1 MYGFRSVSSEKI
13 GQRHDK
19 GHRRSLWQLQKY
31 PNFKVHGYFV
41 NIGKTHRAMHR
52 LITIE
57 SHFLQQQKLYP
68 EVNAEVT
75 DLLHDVAFAAKLVRR
90 EVVRAG
96 LADILGLAGT
106 TNVQGE
112 EVKKLDLFANEQ
124 IINAIGQHGRFAIM
138 GSEENDSIIIPPK
151 NDTGNY
157 ALLFD
162 PLDGSSNIDVNVS
175 VGTIFSIY
183 RLKSDDPGKASLE
196 DCLQNGAEQ
205 VAAGYV
211 IYGSSVVMVYTT
223 GHGVHGFTYD
233 PTIGEFLLSHANI
246 TTPESGKYYS
256 ANEGS
261 WAQLNDGTKRY
272 LDYLKEEDPA
282 TGRPYSTRYI
292 GSLVA
297 DFHRNLLTGGVF
309 VYPATKKHKNGKLRL
324 MYEAN
329 PLAFICEQAGGRA
342 TDGERRIL
350 DIKPEELHQ
359 RTPLYIGS
367 TKDVLVA
374 EEFEQGKR

>member
-1 MYGFRSVSSEKI
+1 MS
-13 GQRHDK
+13 
-19 GHRRSLWQLQKY
+19 
-31 PNFKVHGYFV
+31 N
-41 NIGKTHRAMHR
+41 

-57 SHFLQQQKLYP
+57 RHILEQQKFFP
-68 EVNAEVT
+68 EAHGELT
-75 DLLHDVAFAAKLVRR
+75 DLLNDVAFAAKLVRK

-96 LADILGLAGT
+96 LVDILGLTGD

-112 EVKKLDLFANEQ
+112 EVKKLDIFANEK
-124 IINAIGQHGRFAIM
+124 IISAIGQHGRFAIM
-138 GSEENDSIIIPPK
+138 GSEENEEIIIPP
-151 NDTGNY
+151 NNESGNY

-183 RLKSDDPGKASLE
+183 KLKGDDPGKANIN
-196 DCLQNGAEQ
+196 DCLQHGYEQ

-233 PTIGEFLLSHANI
+233 PTIGEFLLSHENI
-246 TTPESGKYYS
+246 ITPKSGKYYS
-256 ANEGS
+256 INEGS
-261 WAQLNDGTKRY
+261 YAQFNEGTKKY
-272 LDYLKEEDPA
+272 LDYIKEEDPA
-282 TGRPYSTRYI
+282 TNRPYSTRYI

-309 VYPATKKHKNGKLRL
+309 VYPPTTKHLKGKLRL

-342 TDGERRIL
+342 TNGRDRIL
-350 DIKPEELHQ
+350 DIQPLELHQ

-367 TKDVLVA
+367 VDDVIIA
-374 EEFEQGKR
+374 EEFEQGLR

>member
-1 MYGFRSVSSEKI
+1 MNK
-13 GQRHDK
+13 
-19 GHRRSLWQLQKY
+19 L
-31 PNFKVHGYFV
+31 
-41 NIGKTHRAMHR
+41 T
-52 LITIE
+52 TIE

-75 DLLHDVAFAAKLVRR
+75 DLLHDVALAAKLVRQK
-90 EVVRAG
+90 VIRAG
-96 LADILGLAGT
+96 LSDILGMAGT

-138 GSEENDSIIIPPK
+138 GSEENESVIIPPK
-151 NDTGNY
+151 NETGNY

-183 RLKSDDPGKASLE
+183 NLKSSDPGKASLA
-196 DCLQNGAEQ
+196 DCLQSGADQ

-233 PTIGEFLLSHANI
+233 PNIGEFLLSHENI
-246 TTPESGKYYS
+246 TTPARGKYYS
-256 ANEGS
+256 VNEGS
-261 WAQLNDGTKRY
+261 WAQFHDGTKRFIE
-272 LDYLKEEDPA
+272 YLKEEDEA

-309 VYPATKKHKNGKLRL
+309 VYPATRKHKHGKLRL

-342 TDGERRIL
+342 TDGKRRIL
-350 DIKPEELHQ
+350 DIRPEELHQ
-359 RTPLYIGS
+359 RTPLFIGS
-367 TKDVLVA
+367 TNDVLTA
-374 EEFEQGKR
+374 EAFENNER

>member
-1 MYGFRSVSSEKI
+1 MS
-13 GQRHDK
+13 
-19 GHRRSLWQLQKY
+19 
-31 PNFKVHGYFV
+31 N
-41 NIGKTHRAMHR
+41 

-57 SHFLQQQKLYP
+57 RHILEQQKFFP
-68 EVNAEVT
+68 EAHGELT
-75 DLLHDVAFAAKLVRR
+75 DLLNDVAFAAKLVRK

-96 LADILGLAGT
+96 LVDILGFTGS

-112 EVKKLDLFANEQ
+112 EVKKLDIFANEK
-124 IINAIGQHGRFAIM
+124 IISAIGQHGRFAIM
-138 GSEENDSIIIPPK
+138 GSEENEEIIIPPK
-151 NDTGNY
+151 NESGNY

-183 RLKSDDPGKASLE
+183 KLKGDDPGKANIS
-196 DCLQNGAEQ
+196 DCLQHGYEQ

-233 PTIGEFLLSHANI
+233 PTIGEFLLSHENI
-246 TTPESGKYYS
+246 ITPKSGKYYS
-256 ANEGS
+256 INEGS
-261 WAQLNDGTKRY
+261 YAQFNEGTKKY
-272 LDYLKEEDPA
+272 LDYIKEEDPA
-282 TGRPYSTRYI
+282 TNRPYSTRYI

-309 VYPATKKHKNGKLRL
+309 VYPPTTKHLNGKLRL

-342 TDGERRIL
+342 TNGRDRIL
-350 DIKPEELHQ
+350 DIQPLELHQ

-367 TKDVLVA
+367 VDDVIVA
-374 EEFEQGKR
+374 EEFEQGLR

>member
-1 MYGFRSVSSEKI
+1 MS
-13 GQRHDK
+13 
-19 GHRRSLWQLQKY
+19 
-31 PNFKVHGYFV
+31 N
-41 NIGKTHRAMHR
+41 

-57 SHFLQQQKLYP
+57 RHILEQQKFFP
-68 EVNAEVT
+68 EAHGELT
-75 DLLHDVAFAAKLVRR
+75 DLLNDVAFAAKLVRR

-96 LADILGLAGT
+96 LVDILGFAGS

-112 EVKKLDLFANEQ
+112 EVKKLDLFANEK

-138 GSEENDSIIIPPK
+138 GSEENEGIIIPPK
-151 NDTGNY
+151 NETGNY

-183 RLKSDDPGKASLE
+183 KLKGEDPGQASLS
-196 DCLQNGAEQ
+196 DCLQHGYEQ

-233 PTIGEFLLSHANI
+233 PTIGEFLLSHENI
-246 TTPESGKYYS
+246 VTPKSGKYYS
-256 ANEGS
+256 INEGS
-261 WAQLNDGTKRY
+261 YAQFNDGTKKY
-272 LDYLKEEDPA
+272 LDYIKEEDPA
-282 TGRPYSTRYI
+282 TNRPYSTRYI

-297 DFHRNLLTGGVF
+297 DFHRNLMTGGVF
-309 VYPATKKHKNGKLRL
+309 VYPPTTKHATGKLRL

-342 TDGERRIL
+342 TNGRDRIL
-350 DIKPEELHQ
+350 DIQPLELHQ

-367 TKDVLVA
+367 EEDVIIA
-374 EEFEQGKR
+374 EEFEQGIR

>member
-1 MYGFRSVSSEKI
+1 MK
-13 GQRHDK
+13 K
-19 GHRRSLWQLQKY
+19 
-31 PNFKVHGYFV
+31 
-41 NIGKTHRAMHR
+41 

-57 SHFLQQQKLYP
+57 RHFAEEQKLHP
-68 EVNAEVT
+68 QATGELT
-75 DLLHDVAFAAKLVRR
+75 DLLYDVAFAAKLVRR

-96 LADILGLAGT
+96 LADILGMAGT

-112 EVKKLDLFANEQ
+112 EVKKLDLFANEK
-124 IINAIGQHGRFAIM
+124 IINAIGQHGRFALM
-138 GSEENDSIIIPPK
+138 GSEENEGTIIPPK
-151 NDTGNY
+151 NEKGRY
-157 ALLFD
+157 VLLFD

-183 RLKSDDPGKASLE
+183 RLTGDDPRKADIK
-196 DCLQNGAEQ
+196 DCLQKGSEQ

-211 IYGSSVVMVYTT
+211 IYGSSVMMVYTT
-223 GHGVHGFTYD
+223 GQGVQGFTYD
-233 PTIGEFLLSHANI
+233 PTIGEFLLSHENI
-246 TTPESGKYYS
+246 TIPARGKYYS
-256 ANEGS
+256 INEGS
-261 WAQLNDGTKRY
+261 RGQLHDTTLRFI
-272 LDYLKEEDPA
+272 DWLKEEDEE

-309 VYPATKKHKNGKLRL
+309 VYPATKTHRNGKLRL

-342 TDGERRIL
+342 TDGKQRIL
-350 DIKPEELHQ
+350 DIDPSELHQ

-367 TKDVLVA
+367 RDDVMTA
-374 EEFEQGKR
+374 EAFEQGER

>member
-1 MYGFRSVSSEKI
+1 MS
-13 GQRHDK
+13 
-19 GHRRSLWQLQKY
+19 
-31 PNFKVHGYFV
+31 N
-41 NIGKTHRAMHR
+41 

-57 SHFLQQQKLYP
+57 RHILEQQKFFP
-68 EVNAEVT
+68 EAHGELT
-75 DLLHDVAFAAKLVRR
+75 DLLNDVAFAAKLVRK

-96 LADILGLAGT
+96 LVDILGYTGT

-112 EVKKLDLFANEQ
+112 EVKKLDLFANEK
-124 IINAIGQHGRFAIM
+124 IISAIGQHGRFAIM
-138 GSEENDSIIIPPK
+138 GSEENEGIIIPPK
-151 NDTGNY
+151 NESGNY

-175 VGTIFSIY
+175 VGTIFSFY
-183 RLKSDDPGKASLE
+183 KLKGDDPGKASIS
-196 DCLQNGAEQ
+196 DCLQHGYEQ

-233 PTIGEFLLSHANI
+233 PTIGEFLLSHENI
-246 TTPESGKYYS
+246 ITPKSGKYYS
-256 ANEGS
+256 INEGS
-261 WAQLNDGTKRY
+261 YAQFNEGTKKY
-272 LDYLKEEDPA
+272 LDYIKEEDPA
-282 TGRPYSTRYI
+282 TNRPYSTRYI

-309 VYPATKKHKNGKLRL
+309 VYPPTTKHLRGKLRL

-342 TDGERRIL
+342 TNGRDRIL
-350 DIKPEELHQ
+350 DIQPLELHQ

-367 TKDVLVA
+367 VDDVIVA
-374 EEFEQGKR
+374 EEFEQGLR

>member
-1 MYGFRSVSSEKI
+1 
-13 GQRHDK
+13 
-19 GHRRSLWQLQKY
+19 
-31 PNFKVHGYFV
+31 
-41 NIGKTHRAMHR
+41 MHR

-75 DLLHDVAFAAKLVRR
+75 DLLNDVAFAAKLVRR

-151 NDTGNY
+151 NETGNY

-183 RLKSDDPGKASLE
+183 RLKGDDPGKASLE

-211 IYGSSVVMVYTT
+211 IYGSSVVLVYTT

-233 PTIGEFLLSHANI
+233 PTIGEFLLSHGNI
-246 TTPESGKYYS
+246 VTPKSGKYYS
-256 ANEGS
+256 INEGS
-261 WAQLNDGTKRY
+261 MAQFNESTKRY
-272 LDYLKEEDPA
+272 LGYLKEEDPA

-309 VYPATKKHKNGKLRL
+309 IYPATEKHKNGKLRL

-342 TDGERRIL
+342 TDGQRRIL
-350 DIKPEELHQ
+350 DIKPDELHQ

-367 TKDVLVA
+367 TNDVLVA
-374 EEFEQGKR
+374 EEFENGQR

>member
-1 MYGFRSVSSEKI
+1 MS
-13 GQRHDK
+13 
-19 GHRRSLWQLQKY
+19 
-31 PNFKVHGYFV
+31 N
-41 NIGKTHRAMHR
+41 

-57 SHFLQQQKLYP
+57 RHILEQQKFFP
-68 EVNAEVT
+68 EAHGELT
-75 DLLHDVAFAAKLVRR
+75 DLLNDVAFAAKLVRR

-96 LADILGLAGT
+96 LVDILGFAGS

-112 EVKKLDLFANEQ
+112 EVKKLDLFANEK

-138 GSEENDSIIIPPK
+138 GSEENEGIIIPPK
-151 NDTGNY
+151 NETGSY

-183 RLKSDDPGKASLE
+183 RLKGNDPGQASLS
-196 DCLQNGAEQ
+196 DCLQHGYEQ

-233 PTIGEFLLSHANI
+233 PTIGEFLLSHENI
-246 TTPESGKYYS
+246 VTPKTGKYYS
-256 ANEGS
+256 INEGS
-261 WAQLNDGTKRY
+261 YAQFNEGTKKY
-272 LDYLKEEDPA
+272 LDYIKEEDPA
-282 TGRPYSTRYI
+282 TNRPYSTRYI

-309 VYPATKKHKNGKLRL
+309 VYPPTTKHATGKLRL

-342 TDGERRIL
+342 TNGRDRIL
-350 DIKPEELHQ
+350 DIQPLSLHQ

-367 TKDVLVA
+367 VDDVLLA
-374 EEFEQGKR
+374 EEFEQGLR

>member
-1 MYGFRSVSSEKI
+1 MMNKI
-13 GQRHDK
+13 T
-19 GHRRSLWQLQKY
+19 S
-31 PNFKVHGYFV
+31 
-41 NIGKTHRAMHR
+41 
-52 LITIE
+52 IE

-68 EVNAEVT
+68 EVNGEVT
-75 DLLHDVAFAAKLVRR
+75 DLLSDVAFAAKLVRR

-96 LADILGLAGT
+96 LADILGLVGT

-138 GSEENDSIIIPPK
+138 GSEENDSIIIPPQ
-151 NDTGNY
+151 NETGNY

-183 RLKSDDPGKASLE
+183 RLKTEDPCKASLA

-233 PTIGEFLLSHANI
+233 PTVGEFLLSHENI
-246 TTPESGKYYS
+246 VTPESGKYYS
-256 ANEGS
+256 VNEGS
-261 WAQLNDGTKRY
+261 WAQLNDGTKRF
-272 LDYLKEEDPA
+272 LDYLKEEDPES
-282 TGRPYSTRYI
+282 GRPYSTRYI

-309 VYPATKKHKNGKLRL
+309 VYPATKKHKKGKLRL

-350 DIKPEELHQ
+350 DIRPDELHQ

-367 TKDVLVA
+367 KNDVLVA
-374 EEFEQGKR
+374 EEFEKGIR

>member
-1 MYGFRSVSSEKI
+1 MS
-13 GQRHDK
+13 
-19 GHRRSLWQLQKY
+19 
-31 PNFKVHGYFV
+31 N
-41 NIGKTHRAMHR
+41 

-57 SHFLQQQKLYP
+57 RHILEQQKFFP
-68 EVNAEVT
+68 EAHGELT
-75 DLLHDVAFAAKLVRR
+75 DLLNDVAFAAKLVRK

-96 LADILGLAGT
+96 LVDILGYTGT

-112 EVKKLDLFANEQ
+112 EVKKLDLFANEK
-124 IINAIGQHGRFAIM
+124 IISAIGQHGRFAIM
-138 GSEENDSIIIPPK
+138 GSEENEGIIIPPK
-151 NDTGNY
+151 NESGNY

-183 RLKSDDPGKASLE
+183 KLKGDDPGKASIS
-196 DCLQNGAEQ
+196 DCLQHGYEQ

-233 PTIGEFLLSHANI
+233 PTIGEFLLSHENI
-246 TTPESGKYYS
+246 ITPKSGKYYS
-256 ANEGS
+256 INEGS
-261 WAQLNDGTKRY
+261 YAQFNEGTKKY
-272 LDYLKEEDPA
+272 LDYIKEEDPA
-282 TGRPYSTRYI
+282 TNRPYSTRYI

-309 VYPATKKHKNGKLRL
+309 VYPPTTKHLRGKLRL

-342 TDGERRIL
+342 TNGRDRIL
-350 DIKPEELHQ
+350 DIQPLELHQ

-367 TKDVLVA
+367 VDDVIVA
-374 EEFEQGKR
+374 EEFEQGLR

>member
-1 MYGFRSVSSEKI
+1 MS
-13 GQRHDK
+13 
-19 GHRRSLWQLQKY
+19 
-31 PNFKVHGYFV
+31 N
-41 NIGKTHRAMHR
+41 

-57 SHFLQQQKLYP
+57 RHILEQQKFFP
-68 EVNAEVT
+68 EAHGELT
-75 DLLHDVAFAAKLVRR
+75 DLLNDVAFAAKLVRK

-96 LADILGLAGT
+96 LVDILGFTGS

-112 EVKKLDLFANEQ
+112 EVKKLDIFANEK
-124 IINAIGQHGRFAIM
+124 IISAIGQHGRFAIM
-138 GSEENDSIIIPPK
+138 GSEENEGIIIPPK
-151 NDTGNY
+151 NESGNY

-183 RLKSDDPGKASLE
+183 KLKGDDPGKASLS
-196 DCLQNGAEQ
+196 DCLQHGYEQ

-233 PTIGEFLLSHANI
+233 PTIGEFLLSHENI
-246 TTPESGKYYS
+246 ITPKSGKYYS
-256 ANEGS
+256 INEGS
-261 WAQLNDGTKRY
+261 YAQFNEGTKKY
-272 LDYLKEEDPA
+272 LDYIKEEDPA
-282 TGRPYSTRYI
+282 TNRPYSTRYI

-309 VYPATKKHKNGKLRL
+309 IYPPTTKHLKGKLRL

-342 TDGERRIL
+342 TNGRDRIL
-350 DIKPEELHQ
+350 DIQPLELHQ

-367 TKDVLVA
+367 VDDVIVA
-374 EEFEQGKR
+374 EEFEQGLR

>member
-1 MYGFRSVSSEKI
+1 MS
-13 GQRHDK
+13 
-19 GHRRSLWQLQKY
+19 
-31 PNFKVHGYFV
+31 N
-41 NIGKTHRAMHR
+41 

-57 SHFLQQQKLYP
+57 RHILEQQKFFP
-68 EVNAEVT
+68 EAHGELT
-75 DLLHDVAFAAKLVRR
+75 DLLNDVAFAAKLVRR

-96 LADILGLAGT
+96 LVDILGFAGS

-112 EVKKLDLFANEQ
+112 EVKKLDLFANEK
-124 IINAIGQHGRFAIM
+124 IISAIGQHGRFAIM
-138 GSEENDSIIIPPK
+138 GSEENEGIIIPPK
-151 NDTGNY
+151 NETGSY

-183 RLKSDDPGKASLE
+183 KLKGNDPVKANLA
-196 DCLQNGAEQ
+196 DCLQHGYEQ

-233 PTIGEFLLSHANI
+233 PTIGEFLLSHENI
-246 TTPESGKYYS
+246 VTPKSGKYYS
-256 ANEGS
+256 INEGS
-261 WAQLNDGTKRY
+261 YAQFNEGTKKY
-272 LDYLKEEDPA
+272 LDYIKEEDPA
-282 TGRPYSTRYI
+282 TNRPYSTRYI

-309 VYPATKKHKNGKLRL
+309 IYPPTTKHASGKLRL

-342 TDGERRIL
+342 TNGRDRIL
-350 DIKPEELHQ
+350 DIQPLSLHQ

-367 TKDVLVA
+367 TDDVLVA
-374 EEFEQGKR
+374 EEFEQGVR

>member
-1 MYGFRSVSSEKI
+1 MS
-13 GQRHDK
+13 
-19 GHRRSLWQLQKY
+19 
-31 PNFKVHGYFV
+31 N
-41 NIGKTHRAMHR
+41 

-57 SHFLQQQKLYP
+57 RHILEQQKFFP
-68 EVNAEVT
+68 EAHGELT
-75 DLLHDVAFAAKLVRR
+75 DLLNDVAFAAKLVRR

-96 LADILGLAGT
+96 LVDILGFAGS

-112 EVKKLDLFANEQ
+112 EVKKLDLFANEK

-138 GSEENDSIIIPPK
+138 GSEENEGVIIPPK
-151 NDTGNY
+151 NESGNY

-183 RLKSDDPGKASLE
+183 KLKGDDPGKASIS
-196 DCLQNGAEQ
+196 DCLQHGYEQ

-233 PTIGEFLLSHANI
+233 PTIGEFLLSHENI
-246 TTPESGKYYS
+246 ITPKSGKYYS
-256 ANEGS
+256 INEGS
-261 WAQLNDGTKRY
+261 YAQFNEGTKKY
-272 LDYLKEEDPA
+272 LDYIKEEDPA
-282 TGRPYSTRYI
+282 TNRPYSTRYI

-309 VYPATKKHKNGKLRL
+309 VYPPTTKHLNGKLRL

-342 TDGERRIL
+342 TNGRDRIL
-350 DIKPEELHQ
+350 DIQPLELHQ

-367 TKDVLVA
+367 VDDVIVA
-374 EEFEQGKR
+374 EEFEQGLR

>member
-1 MYGFRSVSSEKI
+1 MS
-13 GQRHDK
+13 
-19 GHRRSLWQLQKY
+19 
-31 PNFKVHGYFV
+31 N
-41 NIGKTHRAMHR
+41 

-57 SHFLQQQKLYP
+57 RHILEQQKFFP
-68 EVNAEVT
+68 EAHGELT
-75 DLLHDVAFAAKLVRR
+75 DLLNDVAFAAKLVRR

-96 LADILGLAGT
+96 LVDILGFAGS

-112 EVKKLDLFANEQ
+112 EVKKLDLFANEK
-124 IINAIGQHGRFAIM
+124 IISAIGQHGRFAIM
-138 GSEENDSIIIPPK
+138 GSEENEGIIIPPK
-151 NDTGNY
+151 NETGSY

-183 RLKSDDPGKASLE
+183 KLKGNDPVKANLA
-196 DCLQNGAEQ
+196 DCLQHGYEQ

-233 PTIGEFLLSHANI
+233 PTIGEFLLSHENI
-246 TTPESGKYYS
+246 VTPKSGKYYS
-256 ANEGS
+256 INEGS
-261 WAQLNDGTKRY
+261 YAQFNEGTKKY
-272 LDYLKEEDPA
+272 LDYIKEEDPA
-282 TGRPYSTRYI
+282 TNRPYSTRYI

-309 VYPATKKHKNGKLRL
+309 IYPPTTKHASGKLRL

-342 TDGERRIL
+342 TNGRDRIL
-350 DIKPEELHQ
+350 DIQPLALHQ

-367 TKDVLVA
+367 TDDVLVA
-374 EEFEQGKR
+374 EEFEQGVR

>member
-1 MYGFRSVSSEKI
+1 MNK
-13 GQRHDK
+13 
-19 GHRRSLWQLQKY
+19 
-31 PNFKVHGYFV
+31 
-41 NIGKTHRAMHR
+41 

-75 DLLHDVAFAAKLVRR
+75 DLLNDVAFAAKLVRR

-96 LADILGLAGT
+96 LGDILGLAGT

-138 GSEENDSIIIPPK
+138 GSEENDSVIIPPK
-151 NDTGNY
+151 NETGNY

-183 RLKSDDPGKASLE
+183 RLKGDDPGKASLD

-205 VAAGYV
+205 VASGYV
-211 IYGSSVVMVYTT
+211 IYGSSVVLVYTT

-233 PTIGEFLLSHANI
+233 PTIGEFLLSHPNI
-246 TTPESGKYYS
+246 LTPASGKYYS
-256 ANEGS
+256 INEGS

-272 LDYLKEEDPA
+272 IDHLKEEDPA

-342 TDGERRIL
+342 TDGIRRIL

-367 TKDVLVA
+367 EKDVRTA
-374 EEFEQGKR
+374 EEFENGTR

>member
-1 MYGFRSVSSEKI
+1 MNK
-13 GQRHDK
+13 
-19 GHRRSLWQLQKY
+19 
-31 PNFKVHGYFV
+31 
-41 NIGKTHRAMHR
+41 

-57 SHFLQQQKLYP
+57 SHFLNQQKLYP
-68 EVNAEVT
+68 EVNSEVT
-75 DLLHDVAFAAKLVRR
+75 DLLNDVAFAAKLVRR

-96 LADILGLAGT
+96 LGDILGLTGS
-106 TNVQGE
+106 TNIQGE

-124 IINAIGQHGRFAIM
+124 IISAIGQHGRFAIM
-138 GSEENDSIIIPPK
+138 GSEENDSIIIPPQ
-151 NDTGNY
+151 NQTGHY

-183 RLKSDDPGKASLE
+183 HLKGSDPGKASLA

-211 IYGSSVVMVYTT
+211 IYGSSVVLVYTT

-233 PTIGEFLLSHANI
+233 PTVGEFLLSHENI
-246 TTPESGKYYS
+246 VTPENGKYYS
-256 ANEGS
+256 INEGS
-261 WAQLNDGTKRY
+261 WAQFNDSTKRY
-272 LDYLKEEDPA
+272 IDYLKEEDPA

-309 VYPATKKHKNGKLRL
+309 VYPATHKHKSGKLRL

-342 TDGERRIL
+342 TDGENRIL

-367 TKDVLVA
+367 INDVLTA
-374 EEFEQGKR
+374 EEFEKGLR

>member
-1 MYGFRSVSSEKI
+1 MLRFTNHFQPIR
-13 GQRHDK
+13 
-19 GHRRSLWQLQKY
+19 
-31 PNFKVHGYFV
+31 
-41 NIGKTHRAMHR
+41 TMHK
-52 LITIE
+52 LTTIE
-57 SHFLQQQKLYP
+57 RHFIQQQKLYP

-75 DLLHDVAFAAKLVRR
+75 DLLNDVALAAKLVRR

-96 LADILGLAGT
+96 LADILGLVGT

-112 EVKKLDLFANEQ
+112 EVKKLDMFANEQ

-138 GSEENDSIIIPPK
+138 GSEENDSVIIPPR
-151 NDTGNY
+151 NESGNY
-157 ALLFD
+157 VLLFD

-183 RLKSDDPGKASLE
+183 RIKNDDPCKASLE
-196 DCLQNGAEQ
+196 DCLQCGHRQ

-233 PTIGEFLLSHANI
+233 PTVGEFLLSHENI
-246 TTPESGKYYS
+246 VTPESGKYYS

-261 WAQLNDGTKRY
+261 WAQLNDGTKRF
-272 LDYLKEEDPA
+272 LDYIKDEDPA

-309 VYPATKKHKNGKLRL
+309 VYPATKKHRQGKLRL

-342 TDGERRIL
+342 TDGKRRIL
-350 DIKPEELHQ
+350 DICPDELHQ

-367 TKDVLVA
+367 SKDVQLA
-374 EEFEQGKR
+374 EEFEQGLR

>member
-1 MYGFRSVSSEKI
+1 MS
-13 GQRHDK
+13 
-19 GHRRSLWQLQKY
+19 
-31 PNFKVHGYFV
+31 N
-41 NIGKTHRAMHR
+41 

-57 SHFLQQQKLYP
+57 RHILEQQKFFP
-68 EVNAEVT
+68 EAHGELT
-75 DLLHDVAFAAKLVRR
+75 DLLNDVAFAAKLVRK

-96 LADILGLAGT
+96 LVDILGFTGS

-112 EVKKLDLFANEQ
+112 EVKKLDIFANEK
-124 IINAIGQHGRFAIM
+124 IISAIGQHGRFAIM
-138 GSEENDSIIIPPK
+138 GSEENEEIIIPPK
-151 NDTGNY
+151 NESGNY

-183 RLKSDDPGKASLE
+183 KLKGDDPGKANIS
-196 DCLQNGAEQ
+196 DCLQHGYEQ

-233 PTIGEFLLSHANI
+233 PTIGEFLLSHENI
-246 TTPESGKYYS
+246 ITPKSGKYYS
-256 ANEGS
+256 INEGS
-261 WAQLNDGTKRY
+261 YAQFNEGTKKY
-272 LDYLKEEDPA
+272 LDYIKEEDPA
-282 TGRPYSTRYI
+282 TNRPYSTRYI

-309 VYPATKKHKNGKLRL
+309 VYPPTTKHLNGKLRL

-342 TDGERRIL
+342 TNGRDRIL
-350 DIKPEELHQ
+350 DIQPLELHQ

-367 TKDVLVA
+367 VDDVIVA
-374 EEFEQGKR
+374 EEFEQGIR

>member
-1 MYGFRSVSSEKI
+1 MS
-13 GQRHDK
+13 
-19 GHRRSLWQLQKY
+19 
-31 PNFKVHGYFV
+31 N
-41 NIGKTHRAMHR
+41 

-57 SHFLQQQKLYP
+57 RHILEQQRFFP
-68 EVNAEVT
+68 EAHGELT
-75 DLLHDVAFAAKLVRR
+75 DLLNDVAFAAKLVRR

-96 LADILGLAGT
+96 LVDILGFTGS

-112 EVKKLDLFANEQ
+112 EVKKLDLFANEK

-138 GSEENDSIIIPPK
+138 GSEENEGIIIPPK
-151 NDTGNY
+151 NETGNY

-183 RLKSDDPGKASLE
+183 KLKGDDPGEASLS
-196 DCLQNGAEQ
+196 DCLQHGYEQ

-211 IYGSSVVMVYTT
+211 IYGSSVVMFYTT

-233 PTIGEFLLSHANI
+233 PTIGEFLLSHENI
-246 TTPESGKYYS
+246 VTPKSGKYYS
-256 ANEGS
+256 INEGS
-261 WAQLNDGTKRY
+261 YAQFNEGTKKY
-272 LDYLKEEDPA
+272 LDYIKEEDPA
-282 TGRPYSTRYI
+282 TNRPYSTRYI

-309 VYPATKKHKNGKLRL
+309 VYPPTTKHATGKLRL

-342 TDGERRIL
+342 TNGRDRIL
-350 DIKPEELHQ
+350 DIQPLSLHQ

-367 TKDVLVA
+367 VDDVIVA
-374 EEFEQGKR
+374 EEFEQGVR

>member
-1 MYGFRSVSSEKI
+1 MNK
-13 GQRHDK
+13 
-19 GHRRSLWQLQKY
+19 
-31 PNFKVHGYFV
+31 
-41 NIGKTHRAMHR
+41 

-57 SHFLQQQKLYP
+57 RHFVEEQKLNP
-68 EVNAEVT
+68 DATGELT
-75 DLLHDVAFAAKLVRR
+75 DLLYDVAFAAKLVRR

-96 LADILGLAGT
+96 LVDILGMAGT

-112 EVKKLDLFANEQ
+112 EVKKLDLFANDK
-124 IINAIGQHGRFAIM
+124 IINAIGQHGRFALM
-138 GSEENDSIIIPPK
+138 GSEENEGTIIPPK
-151 NDTGNY
+151 NESGKY
-157 ALLFD
+157 VLLFD

-183 RLKSDDPGKASLE
+183 RLTGDDPSKADIN
-196 DCLQNGAEQ
+196 DCLQKGSQQ

-223 GHGVHGFTYD
+223 GHGVYGFTYD
-233 PTIGEFLLSHANI
+233 PTIGEFLLSHENI
-246 TTPESGKYYS
+246 TTPKQGKYYS
-256 ANEGS
+256 INEGS
-261 WAQLNDGTKRY
+261 RKQFNDSTVNY
-272 LDYLKEEDPA
+272 INYLKEEDA
-282 TGRPYSTRYI
+282 ETGRPYSTRYI

-309 VYPATKKHKNGKLRL
+309 VYPATKQHRNGKLRL

-342 TDGERRIL
+342 TNGSERIL
-350 DIKPEELHQ
+350 DIDPSELHQ

-367 TKDVLVA
+367 EEDVIIA

>member
-1 MYGFRSVSSEKI
+1 MNK
-13 GQRHDK
+13 
-19 GHRRSLWQLQKY
+19 L
-31 PNFKVHGYFV
+31 
-41 NIGKTHRAMHR
+41 T
-52 LITIE
+52 TIE

-68 EVNAEVT
+68 EVNHEVT

-112 EVKKLDLFANEQ
+112 EVKKLDLFANEK
-124 IINAIGQHGRFAIM
+124 IISAIGQHGRFALM
-138 GSEENDSIIIPPK
+138 GSEENDSVIVPPK

-157 ALLFD
+157 VLLFD

-183 RLKSDDPGKASLE
+183 RIKSDDPGKASLD
-196 DCLQNGAEQ
+196 DCLQKGAEQ
-205 VAAGYV
+205 IAAGYV

-233 PTIGEFLLSHANI
+233 PTIGEFLLSHENI
-246 TTPESGKYYS
+246 VTPERGKYYS

-261 WAQLNDGTKRY
+261 WHEFNEGTKRF
-272 LDYLKEEDPA
+272 LDYLKEEDKA

-292 GSLVA
+292 GSFVA

-309 VYPATKKHKNGKLRL
+309 IYPATKKHKNGKLRL

-329 PLAFICEQAGGRA
+329 PMAFICEQAGGRA

-350 DIKPEELHQ
+350 DIQPEELHQ

-367 TKDVLVA
+367 KHDVLIA

>member
-1 MYGFRSVSSEKI
+1 MS
-13 GQRHDK
+13 
-19 GHRRSLWQLQKY
+19 
-31 PNFKVHGYFV
+31 N
-41 NIGKTHRAMHR
+41 

-57 SHFLQQQKLYP
+57 RHILEQQKFVP
-68 EVNAEVT
+68 EAHGELT
-75 DLLHDVAFAAKLVRR
+75 DLLNDVAFAAKLVRR

-96 LADILGLAGT
+96 LVDILGLTGD

-112 EVKKLDLFANEQ
+112 EVKKLDIFANEK
-124 IINAIGQHGRFAIM
+124 IISAIGQHGRFAIM
-138 GSEENDSIIIPPK
+138 GSEENEGIIIPPK
-151 NDTGNY
+151 NESGNY

-183 RLKSDDPGKASLE
+183 KLKGDDPGKASIS
-196 DCLQNGAEQ
+196 DCLQHGYEQ

-233 PTIGEFLLSHANI
+233 PTIGEFLLSHENI
-246 TTPESGKYYS
+246 ITPKSGKYYS
-256 ANEGS
+256 INEGS
-261 WAQLNDGTKRY
+261 YAQFNDGTKKY
-272 LDYLKEEDPA
+272 LDYIKEEDPA
-282 TGRPYSTRYI
+282 TNRPYSTRYI

-309 VYPATKKHKNGKLRL
+309 VYPPTTKHLNGKLRL

-342 TDGERRIL
+342 TNGRDRIL
-350 DIKPEELHQ
+350 DIQPLSLHQ

-367 TKDVLVA
+367 VDDVIVA
-374 EEFEQGKR
+374 EEFEQGLR

>member
-1 MYGFRSVSSEKI
+1 MS
-13 GQRHDK
+13 
-19 GHRRSLWQLQKY
+19 
-31 PNFKVHGYFV
+31 N
-41 NIGKTHRAMHR
+41 

-57 SHFLQQQKLYP
+57 RHILEQQKFFP
-68 EVNAEVT
+68 EAHGELT
-75 DLLHDVAFAAKLVRR
+75 DLLNDVAFAAKLVRR

-96 LADILGLAGT
+96 LVDILGFAGS

-112 EVKKLDLFANEQ
+112 EVKKLDLFANEK

-138 GSEENDSIIIPPK
+138 GSEENEGIIIPPK
-151 NDTGNY
+151 NETGNY

-183 RLKSDDPGKASLE
+183 KLKGDDPGEASLS
-196 DCLQNGAEQ
+196 DCLQHGYEQ

-233 PTIGEFLLSHANI
+233 PTIGEFLLSHENI
-246 TTPESGKYYS
+246 VTPKSGKYYS
-256 ANEGS
+256 INEGS
-261 WAQLNDGTKRY
+261 YAQFNEGTKKY
-272 LDYLKEEDPA
+272 LDYIKEEDPA
-282 TGRPYSTRYI
+282 TNRPYSTRYI

-309 VYPATKKHKNGKLRL
+309 VYPPTTKHATGKLRL

-342 TDGERRIL
+342 TNGRDRIL
-350 DIKPEELHQ
+350 DIQPLSLHQ

-367 TKDVLVA
+367 VDDVIVA
-374 EEFEQGKR
+374 EEFEQGLR

>member
-1 MYGFRSVSSEKI
+1 MS
-13 GQRHDK
+13 
-19 GHRRSLWQLQKY
+19 
-31 PNFKVHGYFV
+31 N
-41 NIGKTHRAMHR
+41 

-57 SHFLQQQKLYP
+57 RHILEQQKFFP
-68 EVNAEVT
+68 EAHGELT
-75 DLLHDVAFAAKLVRR
+75 DLLNDVAFAAKLVRR

-96 LADILGLAGT
+96 LVDILGFAGS

-112 EVKKLDLFANEQ
+112 EVKKLDLFANEK
-124 IINAIGQHGRFAIM
+124 IISAIGQHGRFAIM
-138 GSEENDSIIIPPK
+138 GSEENEGVIIPPK
-151 NDTGNY
+151 NENGSY

-183 RLKSDDPGKASLE
+183 RVKGSDPCKASLS
-196 DCLQNGAEQ
+196 DCLQHGYEQ

-233 PTIGEFLLSHANI
+233 PTIGEFLLSHENI
-246 TTPESGKYYS
+246 ITPKSGKYYS
-256 ANEGS
+256 INEGS
-261 WAQLNDGTKRY
+261 YAQFNEGTKRY
-272 LDYLKEEDPA
+272 LDYIKEEDPA
-282 TGRPYSTRYI
+282 TNRPYSTRYI

-309 VYPATKKHKNGKLRL
+309 VYPPTTKHLNGKLRL

-342 TDGERRIL
+342 TNGKDRIL
-350 DIKPEELHQ
+350 DIQPLELHQ

-367 TKDVLVA
+367 VDDVIVA
-374 EEFEQGKR
+374 EEFEQGLR

>member
-1 MYGFRSVSSEKI
+1 MS
-13 GQRHDK
+13 
-19 GHRRSLWQLQKY
+19 
-31 PNFKVHGYFV
+31 N
-41 NIGKTHRAMHR
+41 

-57 SHFLQQQKLYP
+57 RHILEQQKFFP
-68 EVNAEVT
+68 EAHGELT
-75 DLLHDVAFAAKLVRR
+75 DLLNDVAFAAKLVRR

-96 LADILGLAGT
+96 LVDILGFAGS

-112 EVKKLDLFANEQ
+112 EVKKLDLFANEK

-138 GSEENDSIIIPPK
+138 GSEENEGIIIPPK
-151 NDTGNY
+151 NETGNY

-183 RLKSDDPGKASLE
+183 KLKGDDPGQASLS
-196 DCLQNGAEQ
+196 DCLQHGYEQ

-233 PTIGEFLLSHANI
+233 PTIGEFLLSHENI
-246 TTPESGKYYS
+246 VTPKTGKYYS
-256 ANEGS
+256 INEGS
-261 WAQLNDGTKRY
+261 YAQFNEGTKKY
-272 LDYLKEEDPA
+272 LDYIKEEDPA
-282 TGRPYSTRYI
+282 TNRPYSTRYI

-309 VYPATKKHKNGKLRL
+309 VYPPTTKHATGKLRL

-342 TDGERRIL
+342 TNGRDRIL
-350 DIKPEELHQ
+350 DIQPLSLHQ

-367 TKDVLVA
+367 VDDVLLA
-374 EEFEQGKR
+374 EEFEQGLR

>member
-1 MYGFRSVSSEKI
+1 MS
-13 GQRHDK
+13 
-19 GHRRSLWQLQKY
+19 
-31 PNFKVHGYFV
+31 N
-41 NIGKTHRAMHR
+41 

-57 SHFLQQQKLYP
+57 RHILEQQKFFP
-68 EVNAEVT
+68 EAHGELT
-75 DLLHDVAFAAKLVRR
+75 DLLNDVAFAAKLVRR

-96 LADILGLAGT
+96 LVDILGFAGS

-112 EVKKLDLFANEQ
+112 EVKKLDLFANEK
-124 IINAIGQHGRFAIM
+124 IISAIGQHGRFAIM
-138 GSEENDSIIIPPK
+138 GSEENEGIIIPPK
-151 NDTGNY
+151 NETGSY

-183 RLKSDDPGKASLE
+183 KLKGDDPVKANLG
-196 DCLQNGAEQ
+196 DCLQHGYEQ

-233 PTIGEFLLSHANI
+233 PTIGEFLLSHENI
-246 TTPESGKYYS
+246 VTPKSGKYYS
-256 ANEGS
+256 INEGS
-261 WAQLNDGTKRY
+261 YAQFNEGTKKY
-272 LDYLKEEDPA
+272 LDYIKEEDPA
-282 TGRPYSTRYI
+282 TNRPYSTRYI

-309 VYPATKKHKNGKLRL
+309 IYPPTTKHASGKLRL

-342 TDGERRIL
+342 TNGRDRIL
-350 DIKPEELHQ
+350 DIQPTSLHQ

-367 TKDVLVA
+367 MDDVLVA
-374 EEFEQGKR
+374 EEFEQGVR

>member
-1 MYGFRSVSSEKI
+1 MS
-13 GQRHDK
+13 
-19 GHRRSLWQLQKY
+19 
-31 PNFKVHGYFV
+31 N
-41 NIGKTHRAMHR
+41 

-57 SHFLQQQKLYP
+57 RHILEQQRFFP
-68 EVNAEVT
+68 EAHGELT
-75 DLLHDVAFAAKLVRR
+75 DLLNDVAFAAKLVRR

-96 LADILGLAGT
+96 LVDILGFTGS

-112 EVKKLDLFANEQ
+112 EVKKLDLFANEK

-138 GSEENDSIIIPPK
+138 GSEENEGIIIPPK
-151 NDTGNY
+151 NETGNY

-183 RLKSDDPGKASLE
+183 KLKGDDPGEASLS
-196 DCLQNGAEQ
+196 DCLQHGYEQ

-233 PTIGEFLLSHANI
+233 PTIGEFLLSHENI
-246 TTPESGKYYS
+246 VTPKSGKYYS
-256 ANEGS
+256 INEGS
-261 WAQLNDGTKRY
+261 YAQFNEGTKKY
-272 LDYLKEEDPA
+272 LDYIKEEDPA
-282 TGRPYSTRYI
+282 TNRPYSTRYI

-309 VYPATKKHKNGKLRL
+309 VYPPTTKHATGKLRL

-342 TDGERRIL
+342 TNGRDRIL
-350 DIKPEELHQ
+350 DIQPLSLHQ

-367 TKDVLVA
+367 VDDVIVA
-374 EEFEQGKR
+374 EEFEQGLR

>member
-1 MYGFRSVSSEKI
+1 MS
-13 GQRHDK
+13 
-19 GHRRSLWQLQKY
+19 
-31 PNFKVHGYFV
+31 N
-41 NIGKTHRAMHR
+41 

-57 SHFLQQQKLYP
+57 RHILEQQKFFP
-68 EVNAEVT
+68 EAHGELT
-75 DLLHDVAFAAKLVRR
+75 DLLNDVAFAAKLVRR

-96 LADILGLAGT
+96 LVDILGFTGS

-112 EVKKLDLFANEQ
+112 EVKKLDLFANEK

-138 GSEENDSIIIPPK
+138 GSEENEGIIIPPK
-151 NDTGNY
+151 NETGNY

-183 RLKSDDPGKASLE
+183 KLKGDDPGKASLS
-196 DCLQNGAEQ
+196 DCLQHGYEQ

-233 PTIGEFLLSHANI
+233 PTIGEFLLSHENI
-246 TTPESGKYYS
+246 VTPKSGKYYS
-256 ANEGS
+256 INEGS
-261 WAQLNDGTKRY
+261 YAQFNEGTKKY
-272 LDYLKEEDPA
+272 LDYIKEEDPA
-282 TGRPYSTRYI
+282 TNRPYSTRYI

-309 VYPATKKHKNGKLRL
+309 VYPPTTKHATGKLRL

-342 TDGERRIL
+342 TNGRDRIL
-350 DIKPEELHQ
+350 DIQPLELHQ

-367 TKDVLVA
+367 EDDVIIA
-374 EEFEQGKR
+374 EEFEQGVR

>member
-1 MYGFRSVSSEKI
+1 MS
-13 GQRHDK
+13 Q
-19 GHRRSLWQLQKY
+19 
-31 PNFKVHGYFV
+31 
-41 NIGKTHRAMHR
+41 

-57 SHFLQQQKLYP
+57 RHILEQQKKHP
-68 EVNAEVT
+68 EATGELT
-75 DLLHDVAFAAKLVRR
+75 DLLSDVAFAAKLVRR

-96 LADILGLAGT
+96 LVDILGFAGS

-112 EVKKLDLFANEQ
+112 EVKKLDLFANDK
-124 IINAIGQHGRFAIM
+124 IINAIGQHGRFAVM
-138 GSEENDSIIIPPK
+138 GSEENEGIIIPPK
-151 NDTGNY
+151 NDTGSY

-183 RLKSDDPGKASLE
+183 RIKSPNPGSASIE
-196 DCLQNGAEQ
+196 DCLQKGSEQ

-233 PTIGEFLLSHANI
+233 PTIGEFLLSHENI
-246 TTPESGKYYS
+246 TTPQSGKYYS
-256 ANEGS
+256 INEGS
-261 WAQLNDGTKRY
+261 HAQFNEGTKRW
-272 LDYLKEEDPA
+272 LDYVKEEDPA
-282 TGRPYSTRYI
+282 SGRPYSTRYI

-309 VYPATKKHKNGKLRL
+309 VYPPTTKHPGGKLRL

-342 TDGERRIL
+342 TDGRSRIL
-350 DIKPEELHQ
+350 DIDPKELHQ

-367 TKDVLVA
+367 EDDVRAA

>member
-1 MYGFRSVSSEKI
+1 MS
-13 GQRHDK
+13 
-19 GHRRSLWQLQKY
+19 
-31 PNFKVHGYFV
+31 N
-41 NIGKTHRAMHR
+41 

-57 SHFLQQQKLYP
+57 RHILEQQKFFP
-68 EVNAEVT
+68 EAHGELT
-75 DLLHDVAFAAKLVRR
+75 DLLNDVAFAAKLVRK

-96 LADILGLAGT
+96 LVDILGLTGD

-112 EVKKLDLFANEQ
+112 EVKKLDIFANEK
-124 IINAIGQHGRFAIM
+124 IISAIGQHGRFAIM
-138 GSEENDSIIIPPK
+138 GSEENEEIIIPPK
-151 NDTGNY
+151 NESGNY

-183 RLKSDDPGKASLE
+183 KLKGDDPGKADIS
-196 DCLQNGAEQ
+196 DCLQHGYEQ

-233 PTIGEFLLSHANI
+233 PSIGEFLLSHENI
-246 TTPESGKYYS
+246 ITPKSGKYYS
-256 ANEGS
+256 INEGS
-261 WAQLNDGTKRY
+261 YAQFDEGTKKY
-272 LDYLKEEDPA
+272 LDYIKEEDPA
-282 TGRPYSTRYI
+282 TNRPYSTRYI

-297 DFHRNLLTGGVF
+297 DFHRNLLTGGIF
-309 VYPATKKHKNGKLRL
+309 VYPPTTKHLKGKLRL

-342 TDGERRIL
+342 TNGRDRIL
-350 DIKPEELHQ
+350 DIQPLELHQ

-367 TKDVLVA
+367 VDDVIIA
-374 EEFEQGKR
+374 EEFEQGLR